1 MNNKLKLFYIF
12 IIVVLLGS
20 IVHQTK
26 EMDMMDMTFMEQ
38 EAAANKHINRNLS
51 FYLELLKKNL
61 MLKHDLDALAE
72 HSNEL
77 IVELDGLKHDF
88 LTVQNENIALK
99 KALTEK

>member
-26 EMDMMDMTFMEQ
+26 EMDRMDMTFMEQ
-38 EAAANKHINRNLS
+38 EAAANKHISRNHS
-51 FYLELLKKNL
+51 FYLEL
-61 MLKHDLDALAE
+61 MLKHDLDAFAE

-88 LTVQNENIALK
+88 LTIQNENIALK